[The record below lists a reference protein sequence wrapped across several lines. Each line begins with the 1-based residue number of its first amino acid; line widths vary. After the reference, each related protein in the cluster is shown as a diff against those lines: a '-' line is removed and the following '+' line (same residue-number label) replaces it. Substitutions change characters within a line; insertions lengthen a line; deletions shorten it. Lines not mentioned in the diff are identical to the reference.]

1 MRRSGLQNIELQISN
16 NWGDFTVPSVGQVSC
31 NKNRAGALRSTCWG
45 RWREVEEQLR
55 NLASCQFFVFFVIPM
70 VGRDG
75 GSKGAGQ
82 GTSRA
87 GGNKFLI
94 LLNKESQT

>member
-1 MRRSGLQNIELQISN
+1 ML
-16 NWGDFTVPSVGQVSC
+16 
-31 NKNRAGALRSTCWG
+31 
-45 RWREVEEQLR
+45 EVEGAAAELGVMSV
-55 NLASCQFFVFFVIPM
+55 LCFLCYSDGWK
-70 VGRDG
+70 GR

>member
-1 MRRSGLQNIELQISN
+1 MRN
-16 NWGDFTVPSVGQVSC
+16 NWGRLPSIGQVLVVIKTELEPSDPHVGV
-31 NKNRAGALRSTCWG
+31 AGG
-45 RWREVEEQLR
+45 RWREQLR

-70 VGRDG
+70 VGKDG
-75 GSKGAGQ
+75 GSRGAAGQ
-82 GTSRA
+82 GTSIA

>member
-1 MRRSGLQNIELQISN
+1 MGRL
-16 NWGDFTVPSVGQVSC
+16 PSSQYIGQVSC
-31 NKNRAGALRSTCWG
+31 VIKTDPHVGGGG
-45 RWREVEEQLR
+45 RWREQLR